1 MRWRSDRESNNVED
15 RRGMGL
21 GGGGGG
27 GLRFGFIGT
36 IVVVLIGWMLGAD
49 PMRLLDMMGGTD
61 ALIGNTTSTT
71 SFQPETQ
78 NGQLQD
84 DNGRFASTVLART
97 EDVWNPMF
105 QQMGMRYQEPK
116 LVLFTDQTQSACGFS
131 SAATGPFYCPADEKV
146 YVDLGFFNELKRL
159 GGSDGD
165 FARAYV
171 IGHEVGHHVQNQLGI
186 TDKVTQLQARSNER
200 NSNALSVALEL
211 QADCFAGVW
220 ANRSDQQK
228 AMLEQGDIEQAIQ
241 SASAIGDDRLQ
252 RMSGRFVNPDSFTH
266 GSAKQRVAWF
276 KRGLDSGDINNC
288 DTFANL

>member
-84 DNGRFASTVLART
+84 DNGRFA
-97 EDVWNPMF
+97 PP
-105 QQMGMRYQEPK
+105 Y
-116 LVLFTDQTQSACGFS
+116 
-131 SAATGPFYCPADEKV
+131 
-146 YVDLGFFNELKRL
+146 
-159 GGSDGD
+159 
-165 FARAYV
+165 
-171 IGHEVGHHVQNQLGI
+171 
-186 TDKVTQLQARSNER
+186 
-200 NSNALSVALEL
+200 
-211 QADCFAGVW
+211 
-220 ANRSDQQK
+220 
-228 AMLEQGDIEQAIQ
+228 
-241 SASAIGDDRLQ
+241 
-252 RMSGRFVNPDSFTH
+252 
-266 GSAKQRVAWF
+266 
-276 KRGLDSGDINNC
+276 
-288 DTFANL
+288 

>member
-36 IVVVLIGWMLGAD
+36 IAVVLIGWMLGAD
-49 PMRLLDMMGGTD
+49 PMRLLDMMCGTD

-186 TDKVTQLQARSNER
+186 TDKVTQLQARSSER

-276 KRGLDSGDINNC
+276 KRGLESGDINNC

>member
-1 MRWRSDRESNNVED
+1 MRWRSDRESSNVED
-15 RRGMGL
+15 RRGMGF

-36 IVVVLIGWMLGAD
+36 IAVVLIGWMLGAD

-159 GGSDGD
+159 GGSDSD

-186 TDKVTQLQARSNER
+186 TDKVTQLQARSSER
-200 NSNALSVALEL
+200 DSNALSVALEL

-220 ANRSDQQK
+220 ANRSNQQK

-266 GSAKQRVAWF
+266 GSAKQRVTWF
-276 KRGLDSGDINNC
+276 KRGLESGDINNC
-288 DTFANL
+288 DTFANH

>member
-1 MRWRSDRESNNVED
+1 
-15 RRGMGL
+15 
-21 GGGGGG
+21 
-27 GLRFGFIGT
+27 
-36 IVVVLIGWMLGAD
+36 
-49 PMRLLDMMGGTD
+49 
-61 ALIGNTTSTT
+61 
-71 SFQPETQ
+71 
-78 NGQLQD
+78 
-84 DNGRFASTVLART
+84 
-97 EDVWNPMF
+97 MF

-186 TDKVTQLQARSNER
+186 TDKVTQLQARSSER
-200 NSNALSVALEL
+200 DSNTLSVALEL

-220 ANRSDQQK
+220 AKRSNQQK

-276 KRGLDSGDINNC
+276 KRGLDSGDINDC